1 MKIEAN
7 ASQINAVIGAMAA
20 VASAGGKRPLT
31 PADRVSL
38 IAAHHYIFKQDDPLD
53 VDAVEPVTPK
63 GLRDALGRGALSEDA
78 MKQIAVMALV
88 DGAVDA
94 GKIAVVSSFAAALG
108 VREDYLAE
116 LTEAARGHLRW
127 AGMDMV
133 RHNMLSITGQ
143 PWAGDDVMPWLLPYR
158 GNGADPAL
166 AARFH
171 ALESLPEETLGHA
184 FWQWYTNHKFPFP
197 GETDALNGAFG
208 VPHDTTHILSGYST
222 TYRGEIL
229 VSTFTA
235 GMHREEPM
243 SGHILPVIFSWH
255 IGIELVENAGSHE
268 GALDPEA
275 FWQAWSRG
283 RATPGDVF
291 ARDWDFWS
299 VADVPVTELQDRYGV
314 PPLDP

>member
-1 MKIEAN
+1 MKLEAKE
-7 ASQINAVIGAMAA
+7 SQIKAVMGAMAA
-20 VASAGGKRPLT
+20 VAGVAGTRPLT

-38 IAAHHYIFKQDDPLD
+38 IAAHHYIFRQDDPLD
-53 VDAVEPVTPK
+53 PDAVQPVTPE
-63 GLRDALGRGALSEDA
+63 GLRASLGQGALAGDA

-88 DGAVDA
+88 DGSVDA
-94 GKIAVVSSFAAALG
+94 EKIAVVSSFAAALG
-108 VREDYLAE
+108 VRQDYLAE
-116 LTEAARGHLRW
+116 LTEAAQGHLRW

-133 RHNMLSITGQ
+133 RHNMLSITGR
-143 PWAGDDVMPWLLPYR
+143 PWAEDDVMPWLLPYR
-158 GNGADPAL
+158 GDGAEPAL
-166 AARFH
+166 AARYH
-171 ALESLPEETLGHA
+171 ALESLPEGTLGHA
-184 FWQWYTNHKFPFP
+184 FWQWYTKHKFAFP
-197 GETDALNGAFG
+197 GEGDALNAVFG
-208 VPHDTTHILSGYST
+208 VPHDTTHLLSGYDT

-243 SGHILPVIFSWH
+243 AGHILPVIFSWH
-255 IGIELVENAGSHE
+255 IGIELVENAGSHK

-299 VADVPVTELQDRYGV
+299 VADVPGKELQARYGV
-314 PPLDP
+314 PPLVS